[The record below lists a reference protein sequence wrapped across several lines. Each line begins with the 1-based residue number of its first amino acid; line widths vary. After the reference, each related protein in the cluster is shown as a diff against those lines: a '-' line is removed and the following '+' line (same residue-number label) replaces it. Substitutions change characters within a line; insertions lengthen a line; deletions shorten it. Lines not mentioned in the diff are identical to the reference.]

1 MESATAAHLSR
12 TVSCRCDL
20 VHLEG
25 MEMPGPEPCAPAGQG
40 SKLGHCQGVTLT
52 MLPRS
57 SSAVETSS
65 SSHESIGT
73 AVANV
78 AGWQLEPL
86 PPYGRCIT
94 TGESIEVS
102 TVRCR
107 AGPGAA
113 ATAVRCRAG
122 PGAAARAR
130 TYRVKTN
137 DGTWLNGTSRLKR
150 RRDIVGNTVRRRGQ
164 PGCAGRGDSRSRHD
178 THACCGLVS
187 SCSRSWHQQPAAR

>member
-130 TYRVKTN
+130 TYSI
-137 DGTWLNGTSRLKR
+137 GLKR
-150 RRDIVGNTVRRRGQ
+150 TTGQ
-164 PGCAGRGDSRSRHD
+164 G
-178 THACCGLVS
+178 
-187 SCSRSWHQQPAAR
+187 

>member
-40 SKLGHCQGVTLT
+40 SKLGHCHLT

-122 PGAAARAR
+122 PGAAAARAR
-130 TYRVKTN
+130 I
-137 DGTWLNGTSRLKR
+137 GLKR
-150 RRDIVGNTVRRRGQ
+150 TTGQ
-164 PGCAGRGDSRSRHD
+164 R
-178 THACCGLVS
+178 
-187 SCSRSWHQQPAAR
+187 